1 MIISFEGLDK
11 SGKTTAASRL
21 YKLLK
26 NEAGVDVELLRE
38 PGTTE
43 LGEYVRCI
51 LSRGDVEPWT
61 EVYLLSAARS
71 SLIDERIRPALERG
85 AVVLCDRFFDSTLVY
100 QGCRGLQEQEIW
112 NAIKCSVSGFR
123 PMLTLLFDVSVEEA
137 IERGLGEDGIEQR
150 GKEFYTKVRESYLTR
165 AMKDSL
171 RWRVIDAGQG
181 TDEVFEQVKSAIQSV
196 GVTGLV

>member
-21 YKLLK
+21 YTLLK

-38 PGTTE
+38 LGTTE
-43 LGEYVRCI
+43 RGEYVRCS

-61 EVYLLSAARS
+61 EVYLLSASRS
-71 SLIDERIRPALERG
+71 RMIEERIRPALERG

-112 NAIKCSVSGFR
+112 NAIKCSVSGFW
-123 PMLTLLFDVSVEEA
+123 PKLTLLFDVSVEEA
-137 IERGLGEDGIEQR
+137 IERGLGDDGIEQR

-165 AMKDSL
+165 AMKDPL

-181 TDEVFEQVKSAIQSV
+181 TDEVFEQVKVVLRNI
-196 GVTGLV
+196 GVLGVV